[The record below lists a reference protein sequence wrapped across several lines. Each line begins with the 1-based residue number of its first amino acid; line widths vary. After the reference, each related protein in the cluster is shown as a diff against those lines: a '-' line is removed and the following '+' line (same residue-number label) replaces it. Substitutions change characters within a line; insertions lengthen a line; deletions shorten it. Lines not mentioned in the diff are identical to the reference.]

1 MRKIAIFYYKTFGD
15 IFSNLML
22 RKQNLSS
29 SEEKMLAKIHN
40 CPGEKYQ
47 RRKIQSAKSRSNM
60 RPIFEISRR
69 SENDLKKNGVK
80 TLQSIKKTLPIK
92 TRLSC

>member
-1 MRKIAIFYYKTFGD
+1 
-15 IFSNLML
+15 ML

-40 CPGEKYQ
+40 YPGEKYQ
-47 RRKIQSAKSRSNM
+47 RRKIQSAKSWSNM

-69 SENDLKKNGVK
+69 RKMGLKHYSRSKNPPKRRSAVFF
-80 TLQSIKKTLPIK
+80 QSFVCGAIWE
-92 TRLSC
+92 SS

>member
-1 MRKIAIFYYKTFGD
+1 
-15 IFSNLML
+15 ML

-60 RPIFEISRR
+60 RPIFEVSRR

-80 TLQSIKKTLPIK
+80 TLQSIKKNPSYQNK
-92 TRLSC
+92 TILLTFQTEFQQN

>member
-1 MRKIAIFYYKTFGD
+1 
-15 IFSNLML
+15 ML

-80 TLQSIKKTLPIK
+80 TLQSIKKNPSYQNKIILLTFQ
-92 TRLSC
+92 TEFQQN